1 MKILIHWLVVSTI
14 LLGFSGYSSAKTIKK
29 IDSYGVYVV
38 AKNGYVKITPYKH
51 YDNFANFKY
60 LNEVPSVI
68 RKSKKVKLVVYSN
81 DFNTGNYRIELRPV
95 QTTIKISEANFS
107 VKPMSKKDMYEFTLD
122 DSVAD
127 GNMLHIIAPEISGN
141 NLGII
146 MLGDTQ
152 TELIKCFSN
161 KKLDAAYAVK
171 AYLEDSLVSYPKNK
185 KLKELL
191 GYWTTAAINEK
202 DKRTYEYVDEKW
214 RKYNDATKIHLKVTY
229 LRNMI
234 GELNGY
240 LRDFPKGY
248 KAEEAQQRKIFAEKK
263 IKEYEPLL

>member
-1 MKILIHWLVVSTI
+1 MNKLIHWLVVSSI
-14 LLGFSGYSSAKTIKK
+14 LLGISGYSSAKTVKK

-38 AKNGYVKITPYKH
+38 AKNGYVKVTPYKH
-51 YDNFANFKY
+51 RDNFANFKF
-60 LNEVPSVI
+60 LNEIPSVI
-68 RKSKKVKLVVYSN
+68 RNSKKVKLIVYSS

-95 QTTIKISEANFS
+95 QTTIKIHEVNYS
-107 VKPMSKKDMYEFTLD
+107 VKPMGKKDMYEFTLD

-127 GNMLHIIAPEISGN
+127 GNMLHIIAPEISGY

-152 TELIKCFSN
+152 TELIKYFSN

-171 AYLEDSLVSYPKNK
+171 SYLQDSLVSYPKNK
-185 KLKELL
+185 KLKQLMT
-191 GYWTTAAINEK
+191 YWTQAAINEK
-202 DKRTYEYVDEKW
+202 DKRTYQYVDEKW
-214 RKYNDATKIHLKVTY
+214 RKYNDATKIHLKVNY
-229 LRNMI
+229 LRGMI
-234 GELNGY
+234 SEINGY

-248 KAEEAQQRKIFAEKK
+248 KVKEAQERKDFAQKK

>member
-1 MKILIHWLVVSTI
+1 MNKLIHWLIVALI
-14 LLGFSGYSSAKTIKK
+14 LLGISAHSSAKTIKK

-38 AKNGYVKITPYKH
+38 AKNGYVKVTPYKH
-51 YDNFANFKY
+51 YDNFANFKF
-60 LNEVPSVI
+60 LNEIPLVV
-68 RKSKKVKLVVYSN
+68 RKSKKVKIIVYTN

-95 QTTIKISEANFS
+95 QTTIKVSEVNFS

-127 GNMLHIIAPEISGN
+127 GNMLHIIAPEVSGN
-141 NLGII
+141 NLGIM

-152 TELIKCFSN
+152 TELIKYFSN

-191 GYWTTAAINEK
+191 GYWTTAALNEK
-202 DKRTYEYVDEKW
+202 DKRTYKYVDEKW
-214 RKYNDATKIHLKVTY
+214 RKYNDATKIHLKVSY
-229 LRNMI
+229 LRGMI
-234 GELNGY
+234 GEINGY

-248 KAEEAQQRKIFAEKK
+248 KAKEAHERKIFAQKK
-263 IKEYEPLL
+263 IREYEPLL